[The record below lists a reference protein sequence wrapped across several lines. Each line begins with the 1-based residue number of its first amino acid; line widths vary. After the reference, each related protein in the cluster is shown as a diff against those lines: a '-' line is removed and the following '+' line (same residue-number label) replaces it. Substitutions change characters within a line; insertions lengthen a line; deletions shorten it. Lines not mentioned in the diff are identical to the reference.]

1 MNRAV
6 SGDGPKWITSNVSKY
21 DKAAVIQRPK
31 KQHGV
36 KSSFIDDKG
45 QEICDSTVSGDAPDF
60 LVDLNRR
67 VDEKMIIHPPAYK
80 QPWHNRSTPRK
91 MKGMHAS
98 EESKTSWTQPKGG
111 VRVGYETNYGHN
123 SSYDT
128 PYFISESEKRA
139 HKQGEANPTERTTL
153 RRQAKMQQQG
163 PLRSPR
169 TTSPRR
175 SNIMRAAGASY
186 SKRASWDNRNVMG
199 GCHGRV
205 TLKEADDYA
214 STIAGI

>member
-1 MNRAV
+1 
-6 SGDGPKWITSNVSKY
+6 VSKN
-21 DKAAVIQRPK
+21 DKSAVIQRQK
-31 KQHGV
+31 KGLGV

-67 VDEKMIIHPPAYK
+67 VDEKMILHPPAYK
-80 QPWHNRSTPRK
+80 QPWHNRSSPRK
-91 MKGMHAS
+91 MHGMHS
-98 EESKTSWTQPKGG
+98 STTSTETWTQPKGG

-123 SSYDT
+123 SSFDT
-128 PYFISESEKRA
+128 PYFIAESEKRS
-139 HKQGEANPTERTTL
+139 HQQGEANPTERTIL
-153 RRQAKMQQQG
+153 RQQAQAQKAILG
-163 PLRSPR
+163 RSSPR
-169 TTSPRR
+169 SSPRSATDEVRR

-205 TLKEADDYA
+205 SLKEAGDYA
-214 STIAGI
+214 QTIAGI